1 MEGLSLAIAPN
12 TGEATM
18 QRSYNRNYLKA
29 FFLVLF
35 AGTIW
40 SFGALL
46 VRYMEA
52 AQSYQWQYLFFRGM
66 TVAIVL
72 LIYILTRE
80 GIAVVDN
87 FKRTGLAELLGS
99 CGLVAA
105 FSGYILSIT
114 VTTVA
119 NTLFMLAAAP
129 FIAAFLGIVLLQEKV
144 RYITWVAMII
154 AFFGIL
160 IMVLEG
166 LEAGNFFGNLMA
178 LVSALGFAVFS
189 VSLRFRKETPKFTTV
204 ALAGILCALVALL
217 IIFFD
222 NDTLAMPL
230 RNVYLSILHGL
241 ILGFGLILFSLGS
254 KFLPAAQLT
263 LLSMVEVVGGVLWVY
278 IPIFGIHEVPSVLT
292 VTGGVIVLSAIVL
305 DGANARQQRPLLK
318 MS

>member
-1 MEGLSLAIAPN
+1 MVGFSLVIFPN
-12 TGEATM
+12 TEETTM
-18 QRSYNRNYLKA
+18 QISDKRDYLKA

-40 SFGALL
+40 SFGALI

-52 AQSYQWQYLFFRGM
+52 AQSYQWQYLFYRGM
-66 TVAIVL
+66 TVAILL
-72 LIYILTRE
+72 LIYLLIRE

-87 FKRTGLAELLGS
+87 FKRIGLAEFIGA

-144 RYITWVAMII
+144 RYVTWVAMFI

-160 IMVLEG
+160 VMVLEG
-166 LEAGNFFGNLMA
+166 LETGNLFGSLLA

-189 VSLRFRKETPKFTTV
+189 VSLRFHREAPKFTTV
-204 ALAGILCALVALL
+204 ALAGVLCALVASL
-217 IIFFD
+217 IIIFD
-222 NDTLAMPL
+222 NDSLAMPL
-230 RNVYLSILHGL
+230 RNVYLSIMHGIIVGSGL
-241 ILGFGLILFSLGS
+241 ILYSLGS
-254 KFLPAAQLT
+254 KLLPAAQLT
-263 LLSMVEVVGGVLWVY
+263 LLSMVEVVGGVLWVF

-292 VTGGVIVLSAIVL
+292 VTGGAIVL
-305 DGANARQQRPLLK
+305 GAIVLEGVNARQQQPLLN
-318 MS
+318 MP